1 MDIPGAEAVAELPHS
16 PGAIPAFPRRAELP
30 AAAGGFSPGLG
41 ADSSELVTSYSEGC
55 LVFSLFKVPKCPPA
69 WS

>member
-1 MDIPGAEAVAELPHS
+1 MEIPGAEAVAELPHS

-30 AAAGGFSPGLG
+30 AAGGFSPGLG
-41 ADSSELVTSYSEGC
+41 ADSSELVTSYSEGW
-55 LVFSLFKVPKCPPA
+55 LVFGLFKVRKCPPA